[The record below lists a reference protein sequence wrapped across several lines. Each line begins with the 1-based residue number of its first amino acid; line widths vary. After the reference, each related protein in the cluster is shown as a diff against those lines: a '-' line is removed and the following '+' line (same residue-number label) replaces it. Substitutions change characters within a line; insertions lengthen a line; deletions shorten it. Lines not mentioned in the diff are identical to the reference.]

1 MSTLSIAVVL
11 GGTNEE
17 RNVSLA
23 SGRAVVEALRVLGHR
38 VVAVD
43 PAHGV
48 IPPEEEMRMLGGE
61 VGVDPPGLDE
71 LARLGGSAVGAALAE
86 LPALRHA
93 DVVFLALHGEGGE
106 DGTVQALL
114 DMAELA
120 YTGSGCL
127 GSAIAFD
134 KRVSKELLVQAGV
147 PTPEWTPRGMTA
159 AEVLEVLGLPLVVKP
174 SNGGSTVGL
183 SVVHAAEEMQ
193 PAMELAARYDAD
205 VLCERFIPGRE
216 LTVALL
222 DGEPLPAVEIIPSHE
237 IYDYECKYTPGMSR
251 YEVPATLDPDETV
264 AIAELAVRAGEALRQ
279 DCYSRIDFRRHEAD
293 GSLWCLE
300 ANSLP
305 GLTATSLVPKAAD
318 AAGIS
323 FPALCER
330 IARAALKGSDSPDGR
345 RVGVG

>member
-1 MSTLSIAVVL
+1 MSSLAVAVVL

-23 SGRAVVEALRVLGHR
+23 SGRAVVEALRARGHA

-48 IPPEEEMRMLGGE
+48 IPPEEETRMLGGA

-71 LARLGGSAVGAALAE
+71 LARLGSSAVGAALAE

-93 DVVFLALHGEGGE
+93 DVVFLALHGEDGE
-106 DGTVQALL
+106 DGKVQALL
-114 DMAELA
+114 DMADLV
-120 YTGSGCL
+120 YTGSGCI

-134 KRVSKELLVQAGV
+134 KRVSKELLVHADV
-147 PTPEWTPRGMTA
+147 PTPAWTPRGMKA
-159 AEVLEVLGLPLVVKP
+159 ADVLDVLGLPLVVKP

-183 SVVHAAEEMQ
+183 SVVHAPEELQ
-193 PAMELAARYDAD
+193 PALDLAARYDAD

-251 YEVPATLDPDETV
+251 YEVPARLDPDQ
-264 AIAELAVRAGEALRQ
+264 AAGIAELAVRAGVALRQ
-279 DCYSRIDFRRHEAD
+279 PAPFLARPRAR
-293 GSLWCLE
+293 
-300 ANSLP
+300 
-305 GLTATSLVPKAAD
+305 TSALAIGKGTPK
-318 AAGIS
+318 
-323 FPALCER
+323 PAPVS
-330 IARAALKGSDSPDGR
+330 RAAR
-345 RVGVG
+345 